1 MSATH
6 PTDAERDRAAWTLL
20 QAQIDLAR
28 RQARWEP
35 WKALAAILAAAAVIA
50 GAIVALANW
59 SGDPKPIVV
68 RIEQPLAIKVTP

>member
-1 MSATH
+1 MSTTH

-35 WKALAAILAAAAVIA
+35 VKALAAILTAIALALIVAVIA
-50 GAIVALANW
+50 L
-59 SGDPKPIVV
+59 SGWPS
-68 RIEQPLAIKVTP
+68 

>member
-35 WKALAAILAAAAVIA
+35 IKALAAILMALGLVLMVAV
-50 GAIVALANW
+50 VAL
-59 SGDPKPIVV
+59 SGWPN
-68 RIEQPLAIKVTP
+68 

>member
-6 PTDAERDRAAWTLL
+6 PSQDDRDRAAWALL

-59 SGDPKPIVV
+59 SGEPKPIVV
-68 RIEQPLAIKVTP
+68 RIEQPLRVQVTP

>member
-20 QAQIDLAR
+20 QAQIDLTR
-28 RQARWEP
+28 QQARYEP

-59 SGDPKPIVV
+59 SGDPKPIVI
-68 RIEQPLAIKVTP
+68 RIDQPLRVQVTP